1 MTRTAFVDESG
12 SQENR
17 DPGTYVLTAA
27 ICDERHLDTVRD
39 VMHGLR
45 RSKVGKEHWN
55 EKSNPRRLQL
65 AAAVAGLA
73 LERLVV
79 VRSVDNTEPLER
91 RQRTT
96 MEQLLHELTMRDVAL
111 LVAESRGPADDRR
124 DRDRL
129 YTLRATH
136 ALSSPMRLDHQRG
149 PVEPALWI
157 AHVVCRTIVQDRVGN
172 PKPLA
177 ALGEIQI
184 FTVDG

>member
-1 MTRTAFVDESG
+1 MTRTAFVDQTG

-45 RSKVGKEHWN
+45 RSKVGKVHWN
-55 EKSNPRRLQL
+55 EESAPRRLQL

-91 RQRTT
+91 SRRKT
-96 MEQLLHELTMRDVAL
+96 MERLLHELTMRDLAL

-124 DRDRL
+124 DRDHL
-129 YTLRATH
+129 DTLRAAH
-136 ALSSPMRLDHQRG
+136 ALSIPIRLDHQRA
-149 PVEPALWI
+149 P
-157 AHVVCRTIVQDRVGN
+157 
-172 PKPLA
+172 
-177 ALGEIQI
+177 
-184 FTVDG
+184 